1 MSELKPAIRLVDL
14 LRLRRG
20 GWALAFTIGAA
31 TLLAVVALLAISGW
45 FITAAA
51 AAGVATVALLGF
63 DYFRPAALIRLCAIV
78 RTAGR
83 YGERLASHHAALG
96 LLKDL
101 RCRLFDALGRRAP
114 SAARPGPGS
123 AAAMHRLVTDIDQLD
138 RFALSALLPWAWA
151 GLLSLVV
158 MGLLAWLDLTLLL
171 VALPGLLLAWL
182 GLPLLTLW
190 QGSRLARRDAALA
203 EARREALVEPLS
215 AITPLLLWGRWGQ
228 MQREVV
234 GRDERCLANQERQ
247 QRLASLVGALQ
258 QGALGLAIVAVLWWG
273 APLLLAPEAAD
284 SRLTV
289 ALLLAAV
296 LALLGLGEIL
306 APLAGSFVSLGASL
320 AARDRLNALV
330 AGTPGEPAS
339 AWAPAEVGGEAG
351 GELKAEAP
359 AAPWS
364 LELSGVGARLPGALN
379 GPEGVSFT
387 LAGGEVL
394 CLSGPS
400 GCGKSTLL
408 QVLAGELAPSA
419 GECRLNGRPLE
430 AWRLDETIGYLPQQW
445 DLFDMSLAANLRLG
459 DAGASDEALWALLDE
474 LALGDWARALP
485 RGLDTPLG
493 EYGAAVSGGQARRI
507 ALARLLLAR
516 RPVLLLDEPL
526 AGLDAATRARV
537 VECLLRRQGQGLLV
551 VASHVPL
558 GAAAQARAGRVRMLR
573 LGEEGETLP

>member
-20 GWALAFTIGAA
+20 GWALAFTLGAA

-101 RCRLFDALGRRAP
+101 RCRLFDALGRRTP
-114 SAARPGPGS
+114 DAARPGPGS

-138 RFALSALLPWAWA
+138 RFALSALLPWARA
-151 GLLSLVV
+151 GLLSLAV

-171 VALPGLLLAWL
+171 AALPGLLLAWL

-203 EARREALVEPLS
+203 EARREALVEPLA

-234 GRDERCLANQERQ
+234 GRDERCLANQEHQ

-273 APLLLAPEAAD
+273 APLLLAPEAVD
-284 SRLTV
+284 SRLTA

-330 AGTPGEPAS
+330 AGPSGEPAS
-339 AWAPAEVGGEAG
+339 ARASTEVGGEV
-351 GELKAEAP
+351 KAEVP

-379 GPEGVSFT
+379 GPEEVDLT
-387 LAGGEVL
+387 LEGGEVL
-394 CLSGPS
+394 CLRGPS

-419 GECRLNGRPLE
+419 GACRLNGRPLE

-459 DAGASDEALWALLDE
+459 DVDASDEALWALLDE

-551 VASHVPL
+551 IASHVALEAPAVRQRQL
-558 GAAAQARAGRVRMLR
+558 TLDEMGRPALR
-573 LGEEGETLP
+573 PTG

>member
-1 MSELKPAIRLVDL
+1 MSELKPAIRLSDL

-20 GWALAFTIGAA
+20 GWALAFTLGAA

-51 AAGVATVALLGF
+51 AAGVASVALLGF

-101 RCRLFDALGRRAP
+101 RCRLFDALGRRTP
-114 SAARPGPGS
+114 DAARPGPGS

-171 VALPGLLLAWL
+171 AALPGLLLAWL

-203 EARREALVEPLS
+203 EARREALVEPLG

-234 GRDERCLANQERQ
+234 ERDGRCLANQERQ

-284 SRLTV
+284 TRLTA

-330 AGTPGEPAS
+330 AEPPGEPAAAS
-339 AWAPAEVGGEAG
+339 AEVEVGVEV
-351 GELKAEAP
+351 KVEAP
-359 AAPWS
+359 AAPWR
-364 LELSGVGARLPGALN
+364 LEVSNLAARLPGALN
-379 GPEGVSFT
+379 GPEEVNLT
-387 LAGGEVL
+387 LEGGEVL
-394 CLSGPS
+394 CLRGPS

-419 GECRLNGRPLE
+419 GACRLNGRPLE
-430 AWRLDETIGYLPQQW
+430 AWRLDETIGHLPQQW

-459 DAGASDEALWALLDE
+459 DAEASDAALWALLDE

-516 RPVLLLDEPL
+516 RPILLLDEPL
-526 AGLDAATRARV
+526 AGLDTETRARV

-551 VASHVPL
+551 IASHVALKAPAVRQRQMTL
-558 GAAAQARAGRVRMLR
+558 DEMGRPALR
-573 LGEEGETLP
+573 PTG

>member
-1 MSELKPAIRLVDL
+1 MSELKPAIRLSDL

-20 GWALAFTIGAA
+20 GWALAFTLGAA

-51 AAGVATVALLGF
+51 AAGVASVALLGF

-101 RCRLFDALGRRAP
+101 RCRLFDALGRRTP
-114 SAARPGPGS
+114 DAARPGPGS

-171 VALPGLLLAWL
+171 AALPGLLLAWL

-203 EARREALVEPLS
+203 EARREALVEPLG

-234 GRDERCLANQERQ
+234 ERDGRCLANQERQ

-284 SRLTV
+284 TRLTA

-330 AGTPGEPAS
+330 AEPPGEPAAAS
-339 AWAPAEVGGEAG
+339 AEVEVGVEV
-351 GELKAEAP
+351 KVEAP
-359 AAPWS
+359 AAPWR
-364 LELSGVGARLPGALN
+364 LEVSNLAARLPGALN
-379 GPEGVSFT
+379 GPEEVNLT
-387 LAGGEVL
+387 LEGGEVL
-394 CLSGPS
+394 CLRGPS

-419 GECRLNGRPLE
+419 GACRLNGRPLE

-459 DAGASDEALWALLDE
+459 DAEASDAALWALLDE

-516 RPVLLLDEPL
+516 RPILLLDEPL
-526 AGLDAATRARV
+526 AGLDTETRARV

-551 VASHVPL
+551 IASHVALKAPAVRQRQMTL
-558 GAAAQARAGRVRMLR
+558 DEMGRPALR
-573 LGEEGETLP
+573 PTG

>member
-1 MSELKPAIRLVDL
+1 MSELKSAPAIRLRDL

-20 GWALAFTIGAA
+20 GWALAFVIGAA

-51 AAGVATVALLGF
+51 AAGVASVALLGF

-101 RCRLFDALGRRAP
+101 RCRLFDALGRRSP
-114 SAARPGPGS
+114 GTARASTGS
-123 AAAMHRLVTDIDQLD
+123 AATMHRLVTDIDRLD
-138 RFALSALLPWAWA
+138 RFVLSALLPWGWA

-158 MGLLAWLDLTLLL
+158 MGMLAWLDPILLL
-171 VALPGLLLAWL
+171 AALPGLLLAWL

-190 QGSRLARRDAALA
+190 QGSRLARRDAELG
-203 EARREALVEPLS
+203 EARREALVEPLA
-215 AITPLLLWGRWGQ
+215 AITPLLLWGRWGDV
-228 MQREVV
+228 RRRVAEHD
-234 GRDERCLANQERQ
+234 RRCLDHQERQ
-247 QRLASLVGALQ
+247 RRLASLVGALQ
-258 QGALGLAIVAVLWWG
+258 QVALGVAIVAVLWWG
-273 APLLLAPEAAD
+273 VPLLSESGL
-284 SRLTV
+284 SV

-330 AGTPGEPAS
+330 AEPAGVPEPPPAVAGTPS
-339 AWAPAEVGGEAG
+339 S
-351 GELKAEAP
+351 
-359 AAPWS
+359 PWS
-364 LELSGVGARLPGALN
+364 LALDGISARMPGALN
-379 GPEGVSFT
+379 GPEGVD
-387 LAGGEVL
+387 LMLRAGEAL
-394 CLSGPS
+394 CLRGPS

-419 GECRLNGRPLE
+419 GECRLNGRELNE
-430 AWRLDETIGYLPQQW
+430 WRFHEVIGYLPQQW

-459 DAGASDEALWALLDE
+459 DAEASDEALWQVLDE
-474 LALGDWARALP
+474 LALGEWARRLP
-485 RGLDTPLG
+485 QGLATPLG

-516 RPVLLLDEPL
+516 RPILLLDEPL
-526 AGLDAATRARV
+526 AGLDAATRSRV
-537 VECLLRRQGQGLLV
+537 TECLLRRQGEGLLI
-551 VASHVPL
+551 VASHVSLEAP
-558 GAAAQARAGRVRMLR
+558 AGRLQELVLDEQGWPRSYS
-573 LGEEGETLP
+573 

>member
-114 SAARPGPGS
+114 NAARPGPGS

-158 MGLLAWLDLTLLL
+158 MGLLAWLDPVLLL
-171 VALPGLLLAWL
+171 AALPGLLLAWL
-182 GLPLLTLW
+182 ILPLLTLW
-190 QGSRLARRDAALA
+190 QGSRLARRDAALG
-203 EARREALVEPLS
+203 EARREALVEPL
-215 AITPLLLWGRWGQ
+215 AALTPLLLWGRWGEV
-228 MQREVV
+228 RGEVV
-234 GRDERCLANQERQ
+234 ARDRRYLAHQERQ
-247 QRLASLVGALQ
+247 LRLASRVGALQ

-273 APLLLAPEAAD
+273 VPLLAHAGL
-284 SRLTV
+284 SV

-306 APLAGSFVSLGASL
+306 APLAASFISLGDSL
-320 AARDRLNALV
+320 AARDRLNAL
-330 AGTPGEPAS
+330 AAEPAG
-339 AWAPAEVGGEAG
+339 ALRPAPDAPAP
-351 GELKAEAP
+351 AP
-359 AAPWS
+359 PWS
-364 LELSGVGARLPGALN
+364 LVLSGVAARLPGALS
-379 GPEGVSFT
+379 GPEGVD
-387 LAGGEVL
+387 LWLEGGQAL
-394 CLSGPS
+394 CLRGPS

-408 QVLAGELAPSA
+408 QVLAGELAPQA
-419 GECRLNGRPLE
+419 GECRLNGRPLHE
-430 AWRLDETIGYLPQQW
+430 WRLAESIGYLPQQW
-445 DLFDMSLAANLRLG
+445 DLFDLSLADNLRLG
-459 DAGASDEALWALLDE
+459 AAEASDQALWGLLDE

-485 RGLDTPLG
+485 EGLATPLG
-493 EYGAAVSGGQARRI
+493 EYGAAVSG
-507 ALARLLLAR
+507 
-516 RPVLLLDEPL
+516 
-526 AGLDAATRARV
+526 
-537 VECLLRRQGQGLLV
+537 
-551 VASHVPL
+551 
-558 GAAAQARAGRVRMLR
+558 
-573 LGEEGETLP
+573 

>member
-101 RCRLFDALGRRAP
+101 RCRIFDALGRRTP
-114 SAARPGPGS
+114 DAARPGPGS

-171 VALPGLLLAWL
+171 AALPGLLLAWL

-330 AGTPGEPAS
+330 AGPPGEPAS
-339 AWAPAEVGGEAG
+339 ARAPAEVGGEAG
-351 GELKAEAP
+351 GELKVEAP

-430 AWRLDETIGYLPQQW
+430 AWRLDEAIGYLPQQW

-516 RPVLLLDEPL
+516 RPILLLDEPL

-551 VASHVPL
+551 IASHVALEAPAVRQRQL
-558 GAAAQARAGRVRMLR
+558 TLDEMGRPALR
-573 LGEEGETLP
+573 PTG